1 MFSIRPSQRRARRAP
16 SPLLA
21 AVAMMTATS
30 LLTATVTMPA
40 TAQMQMQTDSPP
52 SPSAPSSSSPHS
64 HAGHGS
70 GSSDGSPSLR
80 DSQVMEA
87 LDHASVQQRQWPQQ
101 PQQPQQP
108 PQPPQQPQQPQQQ
121 QWHDQAA
128 LPVEVTGRQLAE
140 EKKTPN
146 GRKYCNTTQYGL
158 KGDYAYEA
166 CGTFCKAEKAT
177 NQCAGR
183 SAQSDCPPSAKREC
197 SDRVSRPPPSVQLQ
211 VLQMPSVR
219 VLQVDADAQQRGQEA

>member
-1 MFSIRPSQRRARRAP
+1 MGPSRPANNADARVLTLFVLLTLSTRRAH
-16 SPLLA
+16 
-21 AVAMMTATS
+21 AVGLTGVDVAEGVS
-30 LLTATVTMPA
+30 LIDPELEY
-40 TAQMQMQTDSPP
+40 D
-52 SPSAPSSSSPHS
+52 
-64 HAGHGS
+64 
-70 GSSDGSPSLR
+70 

-101 PQQPQQP
+101 Q
-108 PQPPQQPQQPQQQ
+108 QQPQQQ
-121 QWHDQAA
+121 PPPQQQQPPPPPQQQQKWYDNAA

-183 SAQSDCPPSAKREC
+183 SAQLDCPPSAKRAC

>member
-1 MFSIRPSQRRARRAP
+1 MPTRVLTLFVILSLNARRA
-16 SPLLA
+16 S
-21 AVAMMTATS
+21 AVGLTGVDVAEGVS
-30 LLTATVTMPA
+30 LIDPELEY
-40 TAQMQMQTDSPP
+40 D
-52 SPSAPSSSSPHS
+52 
-64 HAGHGS
+64 
-70 GSSDGSPSLR
+70 
-80 DSQVMEA
+80 DSQVIEA
-87 LDHASVQQRQWPQQ
+87 LDHASMQQRQWPQQQQQPQQ
-101 PQQPQQP
+101 PQQPQQLL
-108 PQPPQQPQQPQQQ
+108 QRYD
-121 QWHDQAA
+121 HAA

-183 SAQSDCPPSAKREC
+183 SAQSDCPPSAKRTC

>member
-1 MFSIRPSQRRARRAP
+1 MPTRVLTLFVLLSLSARRA
-16 SPLLA
+16 S
-21 AVAMMTATS
+21 AVGLTGVDVAEGVS
-30 LLTATVTMPA
+30 LIDPELEY
-40 TAQMQMQTDSPP
+40 D
-52 SPSAPSSSSPHS
+52 
-64 HAGHGS
+64 
-70 GSSDGSPSLR
+70 

-87 LDHASVQQRQWPQQ
+87 LDHASVQQWQWPQQ

-108 PQPPQQPQQPQQQ
+108 PQQQQQPQQPQQQ
-121 QWHDQAA
+121 QWYDHAA

>member
-1 MFSIRPSQRRARRAP
+1 MPTRVLTLFVILSLNARRA
-16 SPLLA
+16 S
-21 AVAMMTATS
+21 AVGLTGVDVAEGVS
-30 LLTATVTMPA
+30 LIDPELEY
-40 TAQMQMQTDSPP
+40 D
-52 SPSAPSSSSPHS
+52 
-64 HAGHGS
+64 
-70 GSSDGSPSLR
+70 

-87 LDHASVQQRQWPQQ
+87 LDHASVQQWQWPQQ

-108 PQPPQQPQQPQQQ
+108 PQQQQQPQQPQQQ
-121 QWHDQAA
+121 QWYDHAA

-183 SAQSDCPPSAKREC
+183 SAQSDCPPSAKRAC

>member
-1 MFSIRPSQRRARRAP
+1 MPTRVLTLFVILSLNARRA
-16 SPLLA
+16 S
-21 AVAMMTATS
+21 AVGLTGVDVAEDVS
-30 LLTATVTMPA
+30 LIDPELEY
-40 TAQMQMQTDSPP
+40 D
-52 SPSAPSSSSPHS
+52 
-64 HAGHGS
+64 
-70 GSSDGSPSLR
+70 

-87 LDHASVQQRQWPQQ
+87 LDHASVQQWQWPQQ

-108 PQPPQQPQQPQQQ
+108 PQQQQQPQQPQQQ
-121 QWHDQAA
+121 QWYDHAA

-183 SAQSDCPPSAKREC
+183 SAQSDCPPSAKRTC
-197 SDRVSRPPPSVQLQ
+197 SDRLSRPPPSVQLQ
-211 VLQMPSVR
+211 VLQMPSMR

>member
-1 MFSIRPSQRRARRAP
+1 M
-16 SPLLA
+16 
-21 AVAMMTATS
+21 
-30 LLTATVTMPA
+30 
-40 TAQMQMQTDSPP
+40 
-52 SPSAPSSSSPHS
+52 
-64 HAGHGS
+64 
-70 GSSDGSPSLR
+70 
-80 DSQVMEA
+80 
-87 LDHASVQQRQWPQQ
+87 QQRQWPQQQQQ

-108 PQPPQQPQQPQQQ
+108 PQQ
-121 QWHDQAA
+121 QWYDHAA

>member
-1 MFSIRPSQRRARRAP
+1 MRPSRPRTMPTRVLTLFVILSLNARRA
-16 SPLLA
+16 S
-21 AVAMMTATS
+21 AVGLSGVDVAEDVS
-30 LLTATVTMPA
+30 LIDPELEY
-40 TAQMQMQTDSPP
+40 D
-52 SPSAPSSSSPHS
+52 
-64 HAGHGS
+64 
-70 GSSDGSPSLR
+70 

-87 LDHASVQQRQWPQQ
+87 LDHASVQQWQWPQQ

-108 PQPPQQPQQPQQQ
+108 PQQQQQPQQPQQQ
-121 QWHDQAA
+121 QWYDHAA

-183 SAQSDCPPSAKREC
+183 SAQSDCPPSAKRTC
-197 SDRVSRPPPSVQLQ
+197 SDRLSRPPPSVQLQ

>member
-1 MFSIRPSQRRARRAP
+1 MGPSRPANNADARVLTLFVLLSLSARRA
-16 SPLLA
+16 S
-21 AVAMMTATS
+21 AVGLTGVDVAEGVS
-30 LLTATVTMPA
+30 LIDPELEY
-40 TAQMQMQTDSPP
+40 D
-52 SPSAPSSSSPHS
+52 
-64 HAGHGS
+64 
-70 GSSDGSPSLR
+70 
-80 DSQVMEA
+80 DSQVMAA

-101 PQQPQQP
+101 Q
-108 PQPPQQPQQPQQQ
+108 QQPQQQ
-121 QWHDQAA
+121 QPPQQQPPPPPPPQQQQKWYDNAA

-183 SAQSDCPPSAKREC
+183 SAQSDCPPSAKRAC